1 MDYRCNFLGLTAM
14 IEFVMQ
20 VCGLPAVSFQKIIEV
35 VIRNESRLTREIVRH
50 LNHVEERV
58 LEELAWTKDSALNMV
73 IDTNKYTNIHQSN
86 ELWLPADKN
95 AIFALIILIVL
106 LVFIYILLN
115 KKLILCGTPWTTTN
129 TRPRVENV

>member
-58 LEELAWTKDSALNMV
+58 LEELAWTKDSALWTALSRKPDSV
-73 IDTNKYTNIHQSN
+73 PTC
-86 ELWLPADKN
+86 DKHG
-95 AIFALIILIVL
+95 V
-106 LVFIYILLN
+106 
-115 KKLILCGTPWTTTN
+115 TQQ
-129 TRPRVENV
+129 E